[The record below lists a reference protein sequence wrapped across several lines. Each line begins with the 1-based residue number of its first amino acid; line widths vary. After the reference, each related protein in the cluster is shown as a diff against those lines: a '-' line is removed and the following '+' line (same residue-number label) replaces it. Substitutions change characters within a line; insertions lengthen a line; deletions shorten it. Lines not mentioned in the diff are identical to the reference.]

1 MYNNVLLLLDA
12 LKKNKYI
19 LYTDYN
25 INEYHLNEFYSNHKN
40 QLDIKYIKLYMASRN
55 KNTDINSFFNEFET
69 LNINP

>member
-12 LKKNKYI
+12 LKTNKYI

-25 INEYHLNEFYSNHKN
+25 ISDYHLKEFYNNHKN
-40 QLDIKYIKLYMASRN
+40 QLDIKYIKLYMTSKN

-69 LNINP
+69 LNMN